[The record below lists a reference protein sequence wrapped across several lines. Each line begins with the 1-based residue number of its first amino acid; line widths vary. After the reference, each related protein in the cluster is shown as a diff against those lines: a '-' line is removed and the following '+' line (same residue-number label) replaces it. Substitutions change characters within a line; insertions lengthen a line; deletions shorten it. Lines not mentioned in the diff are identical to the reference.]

1 MDKRLLGRTG
11 IGVTPI
17 GFGAFKIGRNQG
29 IKYPRSYD
37 LPDEDATAK
46 LLHRVLDLGVNY
58 IDTAPAYGLSEE
70 RIGRHLAG
78 RRGEFILSTKAGETF
93 RDGQSTYDFTP
104 AALRSSMENSL
115 RLLRTERV
123 DILFLHSNGD
133 DLRLANDDA
142 IAAQMLRFKE
152 AGQARAVGFSG
163 KLPAGA
169 QAAMN
174 WADVL
179 MVEYHCENTSHDA
192 VMREANQRGI
202 GVVVK
207 KGLGSGRLDATHAIR
222 FVLAHPAVQSVVVGT
237 LNADHLQ
244 KNIAAA
250 ENPISPP

>member
-11 IGVTPI
+11 IRVTPI

-29 IKYPRSYD
+29 IKYPSSYD
-37 LPDEDATAK
+37 LPDEDATAR
-46 LLHRVLDLGVNY
+46 LLNSVVDMGINY
-58 IDTAPAYGLSEE
+58 IDTAPAYGMSEE

-78 RRGEFILSTKAGETF
+78 RRGEFTLSTKAGEVF
-93 RDGQSTYDFTP
+93 RDGQSFYDFTP
-104 AALRSSMENSL
+104 AALRTSVANSL

-133 DLRLANDDA
+133 DVRLASDDA

-179 MVEYHCENTSHDA
+179 MVEYHSEDTSHDE
-192 VMREANQRGI
+192 VMREAAQRGI

-222 FVLAHPAVQSVVVGT
+222 FALAHPAVQSVVVGT
-237 LNADHLQ
+237 LNADHL
-244 KNIAAA
+244 KTNIAAA
-250 ENPISPP
+250 ESPPLSA